1 MADPN
6 LAHPALIVQIH
17 LSAAIVSLVLGAWQL
32 IAARGGVRHR
42 VVGRV
47 WVLAMA
53 VTAISSFG
61 ITGKLGWTWLGGY
74 SWIHGLSLWIL
85 ISLTM
90 AVRAARRRAFAAH
103 KGWMVG
109 SYAGLV
115 SAGVFAALPPGRVV
129 GQWLRAT
136 LPIWLPGA

>member
-47 WVLAMA
+47 FDREFREYVPAKIA
-53 VTAISSFG
+53 DFSG
-61 ITGKLGWTWLGGY
+61 DDDE
-74 SWIHGLSLWIL
+74 
-85 ISLTM
+85 
-90 AVRAARRRAFAAH
+90 
-103 KGWMVG
+103 
-109 SYAGLV
+109 
-115 SAGVFAALPPGRVV
+115 
-129 GQWLRAT
+129 
-136 LPIWLPGA
+136 